1 MTPMPLTFDLS
12 AETLD
17 RLRAEAVR
25 RGVSVD
31 DVIAELAS
39 QLPTG
44 GTGRRPSFAGVGS
57 SGTGEA
63 IGRRH
68 REIIATEYRDKNRTL
83 RAANPDEPS

>member
-68 REIIATEYRDKNRTL
+68 REIISEEHKDKK
-83 RAANPDEPS
+83 ASDI